1 MYAWKCWFDTRSRF
15 VTLLVLCAVLLA
27 LSVVPAALV
36 HTAHGW
42 VLVRGGTPSRVA
54 RVWGIAAGSGLVV
67 WGTFVMSL
75 VGLVLGSSGMPGDCN
90 KETIYF
96 LLTRPRRRG
105 YFVWTGFAVGA
116 GETLAITSL
125 GVLAAFLM
133 LVYLTGRVYTWRF
146 FGVIPIF
153 GVGTLVVYGQTF
165 LLGILSRSTQDGI
178 TYSLGLFLAEVSLPV
193 AVNRFWNVHAPSFLQ
208 LMADPR
214 WLFGHGVHFPIYGVL
229 GWSLVA
235 LSCPVVAQW
244 VFARIQL

>member
-1 MYAWKCWFDTRSRF
+1 
-15 VTLLVLCAVLLA
+15 
-27 LSVVPAALV
+27 
-36 HTAHGW
+36 
-42 VLVRGGTPSRVA
+42 
-54 RVWGIAAGSGLVV
+54 
-67 WGTFVMSL
+67 
-75 VGLVLGSSGMPGDCN
+75 VLGSSGMPGDCN

-116 GETLAITSL
+116 GETLAIISL

-193 AVNRFWNVHAPSFLQ
+193 AVNRFGMCTPPHSSNS
-208 LMADPR
+208 
-214 WLFGHGVHFPIYGVL
+214 WLIPGGCLATGCISPFTEFWVGHL
-229 GWSLVA
+229 W
-235 LSCPVVAQW
+235 
-244 VFARIQL
+244 R